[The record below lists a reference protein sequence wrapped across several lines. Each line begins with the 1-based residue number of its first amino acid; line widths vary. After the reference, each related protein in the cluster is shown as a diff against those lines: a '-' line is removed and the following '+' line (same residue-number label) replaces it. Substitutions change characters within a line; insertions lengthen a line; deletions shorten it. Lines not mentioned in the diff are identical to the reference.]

1 MYYYF
6 LKEYEEKV
14 YKGFHRKLY
23 ELKPIEIVLIIA
35 MIVLACITVIS
46 LLFRLEIISIVSFS
60 ILLVLLLGMIRFYDK
75 DMKNNRELFTQNHIE
90 KHIQP
95 LIRQLKFNKLYT
107 KAGIDWLI
115 DCCEKDIENHKNNI
129 LISRVSKLFMS
140 VIYPMFNLILGLI
153 LKDSTLQDNIWF
165 LAWLI
170 IIFLMGCGFLFII
183 QPLAQYF
190 KFPEKDIVEYLKND
204 LKYIKSQM

>member
-75 DMKNNRELFTQNHIE
+75 DMKNNRELFTQNHID

-170 IIFLMGCGFLFII
+170 IIFLMGCGFLFITW
-183 QPLAQYF
+183 
-190 KFPEKDIVEYLKND
+190 V
-204 LKYIKSQM
+204 